1 MRIVKELKIEDLN
14 ITVFKMEQRYSLKIE
29 WKRMEQVFKL
39 DGREGINDLDKV
51 LAIMDKGFIQ
61 KVKGTFQFM
70 LDNRNER
77 LKALQEI
84 EDEEFPEII

>member
-1 MRIVKELKIEDLN
+1 MRIVKDLQIDDVH
-14 ITVFKMEQRYSLKIE
+14 ITIFKMEHKFTMKLE

-39 DGREGINDLDKV
+39 DGREGMEDLDKV
-51 LAIMDKGFIQ
+51 LAIIDKGFIQ

-70 LDNRNER
+70 LENRNER
-77 LKALQEI
+77 LKALQEM

>member
-1 MRIVKELKIEDLN
+1 MRIVKDLQIDDVH
-14 ITVFKMEQRYSLKIE
+14 ITIFKMENKFTMKLE

-39 DGREGINDLDKV
+39 DGREGMEDLDKV
-51 LAIMDKGFIQ
+51 LAIIDKGFIQ

-77 LKALQEI
+77 LKALHEM